1 MDLLDL
7 CLTST
12 YFQYNSKHY
21 KQLHGTAMGLP
32 VSVVVVEIVL
42 QHVEER
48 ALATCQQTI
57 PPFTK
62 TKLTLSTTTLT
73 NRMQPE
79 RTSKEI
85 KGNGKLPFLDSLVS
99 CNNNE
104 LQMTVYRKPMH
115 TDKLLNQSSYNLTSH
130 KAMSIKTLTRQ
141 AQLVCDTP
149 MTFNLAGE

>member
-1 MDLLDL
+1 LP
-7 CLTST
+7 T
-12 YFQYNSKHY
+12 NN
-21 KQLHGTAMGLP
+21 TAVHKDKIDAFHDHLI
-32 VSVVVVEIVL
+32 E
-42 QHVEER
+42 QN
-48 ALATCQQTI
+48 ATRTNIQ
-57 PPFTK
+57 FT
-62 TKLTLSTTTLT
+62 
-73 NRMQPE
+73 
-79 RTSKEI
+79 KEI